1 MAAFINRAT
10 ALAIRRGAAGAAP
23 IVMGY
28 IPIGFAFGVLAAE
41 AGIDLVGAAAMSVF
55 VFAGSAQFIAI
66 GLMAS
71 GCSIAALGMTVFLV
85 NLRHLLMSAALAPYL
100 GRFKRWQQVLF
111 CFELTDE
118 SFAVH
123 SADLRTRAAP
133 VPARMIA
140 LNLCAHISWTGSTLA
155 GAWIGSRL
163 RFDTAL
169 FGLDYALP
177 AMFIALLIFQVEN
190 RRHAA
195 IALLSGALSVIFYL
209 AGAGQWALIMATLMA
224 ATAGYFSE
232 GKIKPRMP
240 RDS

>member
-1 MAAFINRAT
+1 MAAFINRET

-111 CFELTDE
+111 CFRRPMNPLRCY
-118 SFAVH
+118 
-123 SADLRTRAAP
+123 SANLHARAAP
-133 VPARMIA
+133 VPADDCPESLRPYLLDRQHPPA
-140 LNLCAHISWTGSTLA
+140 PGSA
-155 GAWIGSRL
+155 AAI

-177 AMFIALLIFQVEN
+177 AMFIA
-190 RRHAA
+190 R
-195 IALLSGALSVIFYL
+195 
-209 AGAGQWALIMATLMA
+209 
-224 ATAGYFSE
+224 
-232 GKIKPRMP
+232 
-240 RDS
+240 

>member
-1 MAAFINRAT
+1 MAAFINRET

-85 NLRHLLMSAALAPYL
+85 NLRHFLMSAALAPYL

-133 VPARMIA
+133 VLARMIA
-140 LNLCAHISWTGSTLA
+140 LNLCAHISWTGSTLV
-155 GAWIGSRL
+155 GK
-163 RFDTAL
+163 
-169 FGLDYALP
+169 YV
-177 AMFIALLIFQVEN
+177 LIKVVSPHRN
-190 RRHAA
+190 
-195 IALLSGALSVIFYL
+195 G
-209 AGAGQWALIMATLMA
+209 
-224 ATAGYFSE
+224 
-232 GKIKPRMP
+232 
-240 RDS
+240 